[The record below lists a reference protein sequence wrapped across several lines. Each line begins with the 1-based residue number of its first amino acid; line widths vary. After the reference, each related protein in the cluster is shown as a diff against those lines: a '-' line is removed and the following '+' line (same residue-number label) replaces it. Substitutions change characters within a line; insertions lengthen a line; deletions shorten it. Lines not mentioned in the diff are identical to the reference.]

1 MVRQAVI
8 GLLSASLLL
17 LAACGRTS
25 SNIESLPLT
34 QEQAEYV
41 RIYAKPPAPTAK
53 AGQDLQKILS
63 SIESIKGRID
73 ALQNASESSSL
84 ASSEDQAL
92 PEDVSSN
99 TASQASSKSSS
110 KSNNQPGNQLKTQ
123 AVEENTSAA
132 PSSKVNILKE
142 ISSRILNAPAIEA
155 IAHQNER
162 GLTSGKKTENHLRFY
177 KMGNQVK
184 IEVMATS
191 PRNAGTKL
199 LYNVGS
205 KRVKV
210 RPGGALSFITT
221 ELDQKDDQI
230 ASVNN
235 YALYQTDFIGMA
247 QRLAEPIYSAQ
258 LIGKTTVDGQETYVA
273 KITSSA
279 PNTLDSRIQY
289 EHMAYDPKTYT
300 IRYWEA
306 FEANSTEPYLRYLLK
321 SFELKQD
328 IPANIFKL

>member
-1 MVRQAVI
+1 MYRQAVI
-8 GLLSASLLL
+8 GFLSVSLLC
-17 LAACGRTS
+17 LAACGRS
-25 SNIESLPLT
+25 SASLETLPLT
-34 QEQAEYV
+34 EEQAKYV
-41 RIYAKPPAPTAK
+41 RHYAKPPAPSAK
-53 AGQDLQKILS
+53 ASQDMQSILS
-63 SIESIKGRID
+63 SIQSIKGRID
-73 ALQNASESSSL
+73 ALQNGSNSSVANTV
-84 ASSEDQAL
+84 ASSEDSAL
-92 PEDVSSN
+92 PSDVSESTPQKATGKSAPAQ
-99 TASQASSKSSS
+99 TATKETVAPPSK
-110 KSNNQPGNQLKTQ
+110 T
-123 AVEENTSAA
+123 T
-132 PSSKVNILKE
+132 ILQE
-142 ISSRILNAPAIEA
+142 ISSRILNAPALEA
-155 IAHQNER
+155 IAHQSER
-162 GLTSGKKTENHLRFY
+162 GLESGKKTENHLHFY
-177 KMGNQVK
+177 KMGSQVK
-184 IEVMATS
+184 IEVMASS
-191 PRNAGTKL
+191 PKNAGTKL

-230 ASVNN
+230 SSVND

-247 QRLAEPIYSAQ
+247 KRLAEPIYSAQ

-289 EHMAYDPKTYT
+289 EHMAYDPKTYA

-306 FEANSTEPYLRYLLK
+306 FEGTSTEPYLRYLLK

>member
-1 MVRQAVI
+1 MYRQRVI
-8 GLLSASLLL
+8 GLLSVSLLF
-17 LAACGRTS
+17 LAACGRSTAS
-25 SNIESLPLT
+25 LETLPLT
-34 QEQAEYV
+34 EEQASYV
-41 RIYAKPPAPTAK
+41 RQYAKPPAPSAK
-53 AGQDLQKILS
+53 AAQDMQSILS
-63 SIESIKGRID
+63 SIQSIKGRID
-73 ALQNASESSSL
+73 ALQKGSSPSGSDSV
-84 ASSEDQAL
+84 ASSDEGAL
-92 PEDVSSN
+92 PGDI
-99 TASQASSKSSS
+99 TGPAPRKTTTKPTTPKASAEETVTPPSK
-110 KSNNQPGNQLKTQ
+110 T
-123 AVEENTSAA
+123 
-132 PSSKVNILKE
+132 NILQE
-142 ISSRILNAPAIEA
+142 ISSRILNANALEA
-155 IAHQNER
+155 VAHQSER
-162 GLTSGKKTENHLRFY
+162 GLESGKKTENHLHFY
-177 KMGNQVK
+177 KMGSQVK
-184 IEVMATS
+184 IEVMASS

-247 QRLAEPIYSAQ
+247 KRLAEPIYSAQ

-289 EHMAYDPKTYT
+289 EHMAYDPKTYA

-306 FEANSTEPYLRYLLK
+306 FEGTGTEPYLRYLLK
-321 SFELKQD
+321 SFEIKQD
-328 IPANIFKL
+328 IPATIFKL

>member
-1 MVRQAVI
+1 MYRQRVI
-8 GLLSASLLL
+8 GLLSVSLLF
-17 LAACGRTS
+17 LAACGRS
-25 SNIESLPLT
+25 SASLETLPLT
-34 QEQAEYV
+34 EEQASYV
-41 RIYAKPPAPTAK
+41 RQYAKPPAPSAK
-53 AGQDLQKILS
+53 AAQDMQSILS
-63 SIESIKGRID
+63 SIQSIKGRID
-73 ALQNASESSSL
+73 ALQKGTSPSGSASV
-84 ASSEDQAL
+84 ASSDEGAL
-92 PEDVSSN
+92 PGDI
-99 TASQASSKSSS
+99 TASAPNKTVAKTATTKAS
-110 KSNNQPGNQLKTQ
+110 
-123 AVEENTSAA
+123 AEESVA
-132 PSSKVNILKE
+132 PSSKTNILQE
-142 ISSRILNAPAIEA
+142 ISSRILNANALEA
-155 IAHQNER
+155 VAHQSER
-162 GLTSGKKTENHLRFY
+162 GLESGKKTENHLHFY
-177 KMGNQVK
+177 KMGSQVK
-184 IEVMATS
+184 IEVMASS

-199 LYNVGS
+199 LYSVGS

-247 QRLAEPIYSAQ
+247 KRLAEPIYSAQ

-289 EHMAYDPKTYT
+289 EHMAYDPKTYA

-306 FEANSTEPYLRYLLK
+306 FEGTGTEPYLRYLLK
-321 SFELKQD
+321 SFEIKQD